1 MLAVPSGRAARR
13 LTDRRNNQQ
22 DSARLLK
29 PFGVEQPTDWCIG
42 KQRMNDEHDQF
53 SDILTDMCGAIVK
66 TIGLIPSE
74 HREARLLAYAYVLD
88 HINDA
93 VERMVKGGK
102 ATEH

>member
-42 KQRMNDEHDQF
+42 KQGMNDEHDQF
-53 SDILTDMCGAIVK
+53 SDVGRLSK
-66 TIGLIPSE
+66 LSGLIPSE
-74 HREARLLAYAYVLD
+74 HREARLLACAYVLD

-93 VERMVKGGK
+93 VERMVKGSK

>member
-1 MLAVPSGRAARR
+1 LPD
-13 LTDRRNNQQ
+13 LRNNQQ

-29 PFGVEQPTDWCIG
+29 PFGAEQPTDWCTG
-42 KQRMNDEHDQF
+42 KQRMDDNYEHDQF

-74 HREARLLAYAYVLD
+74 HREARLLACAYVLD

-93 VERMVKGGK
+93 VERMVNGGN